1 MRKFVRKMA
10 GKAKDELVKAGKSAK
25 DEVVKSVKKT
35 YKKARDHFDKEID
48 VSKLKDETL
57 DDMARAAHRGK
68 IYDDDGV
75 LKRKSKLH
83 RAAEVI
89 ENHPKTAAVGGLGLI
104 GAGLSDDEDEDDVM
118 AEIKRKIRDDK
129 PLTAAEKRL
138 LRLMEE

>member
-10 GKAKDELVKAGKSAK
+10 GKAKDELSKAGKS
-25 DEVVKSVKKT
+25 VKET
-35 YKKARDHFDKEID
+35 YKKARDSFDKEID

-57 DDMARAAHRGK
+57 DDMARSAHKGK
-68 IYDDDGV
+68 IYDDNGV

-83 RAAEVI
+83 RVFEMV
-89 ENHPKTAAVGGLGLI
+89 EKHPKTSALAGLGLGSGI
-104 GAGLSDDEDEDDVM
+104 VSGDDEDEDDIM
-118 AEIKRKIRDDK
+118 EEIKRKVRDDE